1 MNTSP
6 TSELVTKYDRG
17 TTLAL
22 WALIGIYAIARVLQV
37 FHDRV
42 PMTLIVTLHIFPPI
56 IFAAIH
62 GALRYRVRGILIF
75 FAISLFVGNIV
86 ENVGVATGIPF
97 GSYYFTDLM
106 GPKIF
111 HVPIMLGLAY
121 LGVGYLSWTL
131 ARVMLRSTQ
140 RPLSGSRVI
149 LVPLLAAFVMVVWD
163 FAMDPIWST
172 VLHAWIWQRGGSYF
186 GVPVSNFLG
195 WYLDVYLIFQ
205 FFALYLRGRPANASS
220 LPPSY
225 WRLAITFYGVSAL
238 GNLLVMIPQPG
249 LSVVTGPVGVQW
261 KVSVITGACALVSI
275 FIMGGFAALAW
286 TRVGGGKTTERSV
299 FEQARSRLEA

>member
-1 MNTSP
+1 
-6 TSELVTKYDRG
+6 
-17 TTLAL
+17 
-22 WALIGIYAIARVLQV
+22 
-37 FHDRV
+37 
-42 PMTLIVTLHIFPPI
+42 
-56 IFAAIH
+56 
-62 GALRYRVRGILIF
+62 
-75 FAISLFVGNIV
+75 
-86 ENVGVATGIPF
+86 
-97 GSYYFTDLM
+97 
-106 GPKIF
+106 
-111 HVPIMLGLAY
+111 
-121 LGVGYLSWTL
+121 
-131 ARVMLRSTQ
+131 
-140 RPLSGSRVI
+140 
-149 LVPLLAAFVMVVWD
+149 
-163 FAMDPIWST
+163 
-172 VLHAWIWQRGGSYF
+172 
-186 GVPVSNFLG
+186 VPVSNFLG